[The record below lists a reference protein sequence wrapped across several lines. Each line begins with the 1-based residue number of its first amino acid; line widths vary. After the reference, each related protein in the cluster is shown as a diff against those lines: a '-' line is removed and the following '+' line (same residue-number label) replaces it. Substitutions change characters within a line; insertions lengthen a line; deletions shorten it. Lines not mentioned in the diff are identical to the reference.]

1 MLKKCSIVLADEP
14 TGSLDK
20 KNSEIVMNIL
30 HELSEQGKTVIVVWI
45 METLGRITL
54 SLWSWRESLEPF
66 HKISN
71 PIKYQ
76 IIKYL
81 YFYTFNLN
89 IS

>member
-1 MLKKCSIVLADEP
+1 
-14 TGSLDK
+14 
-20 KNSEIVMNIL
+20 MNIKKETTL
-30 HELSEQGKTVIVVWI
+30 KRVV
-45 METLGRITL
+45 
-54 SLWSWRESLEPF
+54 SFFVWSWRESLEPF

-81 YFYTFNLN
+81 YFFTFNLN

>member
-1 MLKKCSIVLADEP
+1 
-14 TGSLDK
+14 
-20 KNSEIVMNIL
+20 
-30 HELSEQGKTVIVVWI
+30 
-45 METLGRITL
+45 METQGRITL

-81 YFYTFNLN
+81 YFYTSFSHWKAVRKMAFPLLKMSPFVCVSFLQANA
-89 IS
+89 

>member
-1 MLKKCSIVLADEP
+1 
-14 TGSLDK
+14 
-20 KNSEIVMNIL
+20 
-30 HELSEQGKTVIVVWI
+30 
-45 METLGRITL
+45 METQGGITL

-66 HKISN
+66 HKTSN

-81 YFYTFNLN
+81 YFFTFNLN